1 MAPKAPGAAPPSE
14 ASAST
19 DFTGKA
25 DQHVPTFS
33 GKQSDYKEFR
43 RRCDIYA
50 AKMKIAK
57 RQNETVFN
65 LVTLM
70 SGQAW
75 DCVEDMTVDDFAKDN
90 AYDLVMARLDRAF
103 QYEAMTELPQ
113 DFENYFVKM
122 QRKANQTLQ
131 EYQAEYLHIE
141 RRLTSVHKIDL
152 PEKIRSWW
160 FLRRSGLTKEQRQL
174 VLTQL
179 GESNLNL
186 DKMMKAMNFI
196 IGQDSKLDNRWART
210 SSSSYKSAAYAV
222 EEDDEHYGDFDHE
235 DEVFYGDDYEEDAV
249 DWNEDYYEPA
259 YTTEET
265 AENLY
270 DVAEYDDI
278 FASYIE
284 AKSQL
289 NRMRTSRGFY
299 PVVAMVQNPGE
310 SSGGP
315 MQPRKGKG
323 KKGKG
328 GKSRKGGK
336 GSNRP
341 PPQKG
346 DARQRGRDAL
356 GKELCL
362 RCGQAGHRAKN
373 CPASGDRKRKMEME
387 ESDVKMVENI
397 PTETEI
403 MSAADDQGGDDLAIQ
418 DGGAASVLGSYV
430 YIKKYLTHLTNMG
443 VNIGVEVEVYECN
456 KGFRYGNSQKEVTN
470 RCVLVPTYIGGTK
483 RKVLI
488 YVIGGDTRILVGRPL
503 MKKFGMVVDFENDKV
518 LYRGGAWHD
527 IEIGPKGEHTIRL
540 AADIGELRDV
550 DTSETLMPEDF
561 ATHVDVFNKI
571 SLDEFLST
579 DVMTIKE
586 EPDSGEPNDYDSRR
600 SVNSSQAPTE
610 EVRTPESENRTTL
623 PSERTRTTRAAGDHG
638 HRRLPRIAEE
648 EVSSEQSGSCCAHV
662 SQNASSS
669 NSERLYDRG
678 ANVNK
683 LQPAKLR
690 KMFHDAQLL
699 VKDYD
704 NLVNE
709 ARNPPKKEHVVWEVY
724 AGRGRVTEQVNMLNG
739 CRGERFSIKDG
750 WNFDNPKDRKRFI
763 QKLVREEPDDVMISP
778 SCRLWSS
785 LQELTANRSD
795 EARKYLVEARARDH
809 ENHLVFVATVYMIQY
824 RAGRHAT
831 LEHPWGSRA
840 WNTKAL
846 SKLVGY
852 DTYIDQCMLGL
863 ELEDIDGVVR
873 PVKKP
878 TGLKTTRKN
887 LYETMGLFACDGQH
901 HHTHLEGYIPGQGKR
916 SKLAEDYPYEMARNL
931 AWCLTRGEDS
941 IDEIKAAE
949 EAAQELAGVDEQREE
964 DQRGAEQETIK
975 ANRQLRKEV
984 GGRAVD
990 YVARLHKNLGH
1001 PSAKTLIKMLQEV
1014 QATSD
1019 VVIAAERYVCAQCF
1033 NRQKPSQ
1040 VPPSS
1045 GISSTTFNNRVV
1057 CDSAWIQLGPDRQCV
1072 LTLCDEATRYIAVRI
1087 LNSEKSTEF
1096 IKGVERAWVRH
1107 FGVPRYLRVDSAKGW
1122 ESRAVRDWCSDHG
1135 VILGVAPAES
1145 HNWLGVVERRHQV
1158 VRRALEIYME
1168 DEGEANL
1175 TNLKEAAIYVPPRIN
1190 QMSFVK
1196 GFTPTQWVLGR
1207 APAQELSLTAELYNP
1222 GIDAMDE
1229 QTHFALIQ
1237 DRRLRAGQAF
1247 LRADSDAKLRRA
1259 MNQKYYESKDRV
1271 LVGQRCWYWRIQG
1284 SGHLQKSKWRGP
1296 ARCVAAELSED
1307 GSKPVVQ
1314 WLVHGTSLLRC
1325 SPAHVRPMVEDTK
1338 AFPVVNP
1345 RDALEALEEIRAR
1358 STTQFRDL
1366 AKDMEELDPILE
1378 DLVEP
1383 DGAPP
1388 NPFPLPDDDDDLPER
1403 VESDGRSLNFG
1414 SDYEPSIAPPAED
1427 EGDGPA
1433 VPGIV
1438 SMMIPEALRSEE
1450 RESELQDDVLLVKR
1464 LRQLNLLYHNLNMKL
1479 QVLKMVR
1486 SPRARDQGWKMTWSQ
1501 RHPMMMMSW
1510 WWTISTSWTPRTTAF
1525 PKDGYAWEKRS
1536 CWMMFGQQQT

>member
-1 MAPKAPGAAPPSE
+1 MAPKAPAPHPSE
-14 ASAST
+14 PPAAST

-57 RQNETVFN
+57 RSTETVFN
-65 LVTLM
+65 LVTLLT
-70 SGQAW
+70 GQAW
-75 DCVEDMTVDDFAKDN
+75 DCVEDLTVEDFGKEN
-90 AYDLVMARLDRAF
+90 AYDLLMTRLDRAF

-122 QRKANQTLQ
+122 QRKNNQTLQ

-179 GESNLNL
+179 GEANLNL

-196 IGQDSKLDNRWART
+196 IGQDSKLDNRWAR
-210 SSSSYKSAAYAV
+210 SSTSSYKTAVYAA
-222 EEDDEHYGDFDHE
+222 EEDDETYGDHDYE
-235 DEVFYGDDYEEDAV
+235 EEIYYGDDYDGYDDNSLV
-249 DWNEDYYEPA
+249 DWNEDYYDA
-259 YTTEET
+259 TYTTEET

-270 DVAEYDDI
+270 DVAEYDNI

-289 NRMRTSRGFY
+289 NKMRTSRGFY

-310 SSGGP
+310 GSSGHSY
-315 MQPRKGKG
+315 PRKGKG

-328 GKSRKGGK
+328 GKSRSKNGK
-336 GSNRP
+336 GSKSY

-356 GKELCL
+356 GRELCL

-373 CPASGDRKRKMEME
+373 CPSGDRKRKIETDDA
-387 ESDVKMVENI
+387 DVKMVEDA
-397 PTETEI
+397 PTSDVA
-403 MSAADDQGGDDLAIQ
+403 SAVDDLQGDDLAVQ

-430 YIKKYLTHLTNMG
+430 YIKKYLTHLVNMG
-443 VNIGVEVEVYECN
+443 VNIGVEVEVFECN
-456 KGFRYGNSQKEVTN
+456 KGFRYGNSQKEVTD
-470 RCVLVPTYIGGTK
+470 RCVLVPTYIGGAK

-503 MKKFGMVVDFENDKV
+503 MKKFGMVVDFESDKV
-518 LYRGGAWHD
+518 LYRGGTWHD
-527 IEIGPKGEHTIRL
+527 IELGPKGEHTIRL

-550 DTSETLMPEDF
+550 DTSETLMPDDF
-561 ATHVDVFNKI
+561 ASHVDVFNKI
-571 SLDEFLST
+571 PLTEFLKD
-579 DVMTIKE
+579 DVMMVKE
-586 EPDSGEPNDYDSRR
+586 EQESGEPSEEESRRNNMGDSRTP
-600 SVNSSQAPTE
+600 SE
-610 EVRTPESENRTTL
+610 EVRTQESDHGERSESRATTL
-623 PSERTRTTRAAGDHG
+623 PSERTRTTQCTEDRGR
-638 HRRLPRIAEE
+638 RRLPRIVED
-648 EVSSEQSGSCCAHV
+648 EVSSDQSGSCCAHV
-662 SQNASSS
+662 SQSASSL
-669 NSERLYDRG
+669 NSEKLYDRG
-678 ANVNK
+678 ANVMK

-690 KMFHDAQLL
+690 KMFHEAQLL

-704 NLVNE
+704 NLIKE
-709 ARNPPKKEHVVWEVY
+709 SRNPPKKDHVVWEVY
-724 AGRGRVTEQVNMLNG
+724 AGKGRVTDQVNMLDG
-739 CRGERFSIKDG
+739 CRGERFSLQEG
-750 WNFDNPKDRKRFI
+750 WDFDKAQDRKRFL
-763 QKLVREEPDDVMISP
+763 QKLAKEEPDDVLLAP
-778 SCRLWSS
+778 TCRLWSS
-785 LQELTANRSD
+785 LQELTASKSD
-795 EARKYLVEARARDH
+795 DARKYLIDARSNDH
-809 ENHLVFVATVYMIQY
+809 DTHLVFVSVIYMAQY

-831 LEHPWGSRA
+831 LEHPWSSRA
-840 WNTKAL
+840 WKTKAF

-852 DTYIDQCMLGL
+852 DTYVDQCMLGL
-863 ELEDIDGVVR
+863 ELEDTDGIVK

-878 TGLKTTRKN
+878 TCLKTTRRN
-887 LYETMGLFACDGQH
+887 LYDAMGVWVCCNEH
-901 HHTHLEGYIPGQGKR
+901 EHTPLEGYIPGQGRR
-916 SKLAEDYPYEMARNL
+916 SKLAEDYPLEMARYL
-931 AWCLTRGEDS
+931 AWWLTRGEDS
-941 IDEIKAAE
+941 IEEINAAE
-949 EAAQELAGVDEQREE
+949 DASRELAGEEEDEQREE
-964 DQRGAEQETIK
+964 DQHGAEQETIK

-1001 PSAKTLIKMLQEV
+1001 PSPKTLIKMLQEV

-1019 VVIAAERYVCAQCF
+1019 VITAAEKYTCAKCF
-1033 NRQKPSQ
+1033 SRQQPSQ

-1045 GISSTTFNNRVV
+1045 GISSTTFNNRLV
-1057 CDSAWIQLGPDRQCV
+1057 CDSAWIQLGAERQCV

-1087 LNSEKSTEF
+1087 LKSEKSTEF
-1096 IKGVERAWVRH
+1096 LKGVERAWVRH

-1135 VILGVAPAES
+1135 VILEVAPAES
-1145 HNWLGVVERRHQV
+1145 HNWLGVAERRHQV
-1158 VRRALEIYME
+1158 VRRALEIYM
-1168 DEGEANL
+1168 DDLGEANL
-1175 TNLKEAAIYVPPRIN
+1175 SNLKEAAIYVPPRIN
-1190 QMSFVK
+1190 HMSFVK

-1229 QTHFALIQ
+1229 QTHFALLQ

-1271 LVGQRCWYWRIQG
+1271 LVGQRCWYWRVQG

-1307 GSKPVVQ
+1307 GNKPAGAWNFVAAVQ
-1314 WLVHGTSLLRC
+1314 SCPCEADGGRFTS
-1325 SPAHVRPMVEDTK
+1325 
-1338 AFPVVNP
+1338 FP
-1345 RDALEALEEIRAR
+1345 
-1358 STTQFRDL
+1358 S
-1366 AKDMEELDPILE
+1366 
-1378 DLVEP
+1378 
-1383 DGAPP
+1383 G
-1388 NPFPLPDDDDDLPER
+1388 
-1403 VESDGRSLNFG
+1403 
-1414 SDYEPSIAPPAED
+1414 EPS
-1427 EGDGPA
+1427 
-1433 VPGIV
+1433 
-1438 SMMIPEALRSEE
+1438 
-1450 RESELQDDVLLVKR
+1450 
-1464 LRQLNLLYHNLNMKL
+1464 
-1479 QVLKMVR
+1479 
-1486 SPRARDQGWKMTWSQ
+1486 
-1501 RHPMMMMSW
+1501 
-1510 WWTISTSWTPRTTAF
+1510 
-1525 PKDGYAWEKRS
+1525 
-1536 CWMMFGQQQT
+1536 

>member
-1 MAPKAPGAAPPSE
+1 MAPKTAPATSPSE

-122 QRKANQTLQ
+122 QRKAIQTLQ

-196 IGQDSKLDNRWART
+196 IGQDSKLDNRWARA

-222 EEDDEHYGDFDHE
+222 EEDDEHYGDFDYE

-336 GSNRP
+336 GSNRS

-373 CPASGDRKRKMEME
+373 CPASGDRKRKIETE
-387 ESDVKMVENI
+387 DSDVKMVEDV

-403 MSAADDQGGDDLAIQ
+403 LSAADDQGGDDLAIQ

-571 SLDEFLST
+571 SLDEFLAT

-610 EVRTPESENRTTL
+610 EVRTPESESRTTL

-901 HHTHLEGYIPGQGKR
+901 HHTHLEGYIPGRGKR

-949 EAAQELAGVDEQREE
+949 EAAQELAGVDEQ
-964 DQRGAEQETIK
+964 
-975 ANRQLRKEV
+975 
-984 GGRAVD
+984 
-990 YVARLHKNLGH
+990 
-1001 PSAKTLIKMLQEV
+1001 
-1014 QATSD
+1014 
-1019 VVIAAERYVCAQCF
+1019 
-1033 NRQKPSQ
+1033 
-1040 VPPSS
+1040 
-1045 GISSTTFNNRVV
+1045 
-1057 CDSAWIQLGPDRQCV
+1057 
-1072 LTLCDEATRYIAVRI
+1072 
-1087 LNSEKSTEF
+1087 
-1096 IKGVERAWVRH
+1096 
-1107 FGVPRYLRVDSAKGW
+1107 
-1122 ESRAVRDWCSDHG
+1122 
-1135 VILGVAPAES
+1135 
-1145 HNWLGVVERRHQV
+1145 
-1158 VRRALEIYME
+1158 
-1168 DEGEANL
+1168 
-1175 TNLKEAAIYVPPRIN
+1175 
-1190 QMSFVK
+1190 
-1196 GFTPTQWVLGR
+1196 
-1207 APAQELSLTAELYNP
+1207 
-1222 GIDAMDE
+1222 
-1229 QTHFALIQ
+1229 
-1237 DRRLRAGQAF
+1237 
-1247 LRADSDAKLRRA
+1247 KLRRA
-1259 MNQKYYESKDRV
+1259 TCCLS
-1271 LVGQRCWYWRIQG
+1271 
-1284 SGHLQKSKWRGP
+1284 SSFFLQHI
-1296 ARCVAAELSED
+1296 
-1307 GSKPVVQ
+1307 VQ
-1314 WLVHGTSLLRC
+1314 SHRHTGKFLLQCFSLPC
-1325 SPAHVRPMVEDTK
+1325 IGCTFSFGCTK
-1338 AFPVVNP
+1338 
-1345 RDALEALEEIRAR
+1345 
-1358 STTQFRDL
+1358 
-1366 AKDMEELDPILE
+1366 
-1378 DLVEP
+1378 
-1383 DGAPP
+1383 
-1388 NPFPLPDDDDDLPER
+1388 
-1403 VESDGRSLNFG
+1403 
-1414 SDYEPSIAPPAED
+1414 
-1427 EGDGPA
+1427 
-1433 VPGIV
+1433 
-1438 SMMIPEALRSEE
+1438 
-1450 RESELQDDVLLVKR
+1450 
-1464 LRQLNLLYHNLNMKL
+1464 
-1479 QVLKMVR
+1479 
-1486 SPRARDQGWKMTWSQ
+1486 
-1501 RHPMMMMSW
+1501 
-1510 WWTISTSWTPRTTAF
+1510 
-1525 PKDGYAWEKRS
+1525 
-1536 CWMMFGQQQT
+1536 

>member
-1 MAPKAPGAAPPSE
+1 MAPKAPAQPPVEAAP
-14 ASAST
+14 ASS

-57 RQNETVFN
+57 RSNETVFN

-75 DCVEDMTVDDFAKDN
+75 DCVEDMTVEDFAKEN

-122 QRKANQTLQ
+122 QRKSNQTLQ

-222 EEDDEHYGDFDHE
+222 EEDDEHYGDFDYE
-235 DEVFYGDDYEEDAV
+235 DEVLYGDDYDEYEENAV
-249 DWNEDYYEPA
+249 DWGEDYYEAA

-270 DVAEYDDI
+270 DVAQYDDV

-299 PVVAMVQNPGE
+299 PVVAMVHNPGE
-310 SSGGP
+310 GGSGP
-315 MQPRKGKG
+315 IPPKKGKG

-336 GSNRP
+336 GSYRP

-373 CPASGDRKRKMEME
+373 CPVSGDRKRKMESDE
-387 ESDVKMVENI
+387 ADVKMVEDV
-397 PTETEI
+397 PTDSVL
-403 MSAADDQGGDDLAIQ
+403 SAADDQGGDDLAIQ

-470 RCVLVPTYIGGTK
+470 RCVLVPTYIGGAK

-550 DTSETLMPEDF
+550 DTSETLMPDDF

-571 SLDEFLST
+571 PLDEFLLT
-579 DVMTIKE
+579 EVMTIKDE
-586 EPDSGEPNDYDSRR
+586 QSGGEPNDDDSRR
-600 SVNSSQAPTE
+600 SLNDSQAPTE
-610 EVRTPESENRTTL
+610 VAEDESHEVARSGSRPTTL
-623 PSERTRTTRAAGDHG
+623 PSERTRMTRTTEDPG

-648 EVSSEQSGSCCAHV
+648 EISSEQSGSCCARV
-662 SQNASSS
+662 SQDASST
-669 NSERLYDRG
+669 NSEKLYDRG
-678 ANVNK
+678 ANVCK

-690 KMFHDAQLL
+690 KMVHEAQLL

-704 NLVNE
+704 NMVKD
-709 ARNPPKKEHVVWEVY
+709 AQNPPKKEHVVWEVY
-724 AGRGRVTEQVNMLNG
+724 AGRGRVTEQVNMLDG

-750 WNFDNPKDRKRFI
+750 WNFDNPKDRKKFL
-763 QKLVREEPDDVMISP
+763 QKLVQEEPDDVIISP

-795 EARKYLVEARARDH
+795 EARKFLVEARAKDH
-809 ENHLVFVATVYMIQY
+809 ETHLVFVAVIYMTQF

-831 LEHPWGSRA
+831 MEHPWGSRA

-852 DTYIDQCMLGL
+852 DTYIDQCILGL
-863 ELEDIDGVVR
+863 ELEDVDGVVR

-887 LYETMGLFACDGQH
+887 LYEMMGEFQCDGQH
-901 HHTHLEGYIPGQGKR
+901 HHTALEGYIPGRGKR
-916 SKLAEDYPYEMARNL
+916 SKLAEDYPYELARNL

-941 IDEIKAAE
+941 IEEINAAE
-949 EAAQELAGVDEQREE
+949 EAAEELAEVDGQREE

-1001 PSAKTLIKMLQEV
+1001 PRRRPLIKMLQEV

-1019 VVIAAERYVCAQCF
+1019 VVMAAERYVCAQCF

-1045 GISSTTFNNRVV
+1045 GISSTTGWSV
-1057 CDSAWIQLGPDRQCV
+1057 IQP
-1072 LTLCDEATRYIAVRI
+1072 
-1087 LNSEKSTEF
+1087 
-1096 IKGVERAWVRH
+1096 
-1107 FGVPRYLRVDSAKGW
+1107 
-1122 ESRAVRDWCSDHG
+1122 
-1135 VILGVAPAES
+1135 
-1145 HNWLGVVERRHQV
+1145 
-1158 VRRALEIYME
+1158 
-1168 DEGEANL
+1168 
-1175 TNLKEAAIYVPPRIN
+1175 
-1190 QMSFVK
+1190 
-1196 GFTPTQWVLGR
+1196 GFSLD
-1207 APAQELSLTAELYNP
+1207 LSGNA
-1222 GIDAMDE
+1222 
-1229 QTHFALIQ
+1229 
-1237 DRRLRAGQAF
+1237 
-1247 LRADSDAKLRRA
+1247 
-1259 MNQKYYESKDRV
+1259 
-1271 LVGQRCWYWRIQG
+1271 C
-1284 SGHLQKSKWRGP
+1284 
-1296 ARCVAAELSED
+1296 
-1307 GSKPVVQ
+1307 
-1314 WLVHGTSLLRC
+1314 
-1325 SPAHVRPMVEDTK
+1325 
-1338 AFPVVNP
+1338 
-1345 RDALEALEEIRAR
+1345 
-1358 STTQFRDL
+1358 
-1366 AKDMEELDPILE
+1366 
-1378 DLVEP
+1378 
-1383 DGAPP
+1383 
-1388 NPFPLPDDDDDLPER
+1388 
-1403 VESDGRSLNFG
+1403 
-1414 SDYEPSIAPPAED
+1414 
-1427 EGDGPA
+1427 
-1433 VPGIV
+1433 
-1438 SMMIPEALRSEE
+1438 
-1450 RESELQDDVLLVKR
+1450 
-1464 LRQLNLLYHNLNMKL
+1464 
-1479 QVLKMVR
+1479 
-1486 SPRARDQGWKMTWSQ
+1486 
-1501 RHPMMMMSW
+1501 
-1510 WWTISTSWTPRTTAF
+1510 
-1525 PKDGYAWEKRS
+1525 
-1536 CWMMFGQQQT
+1536 

>member
-1 MAPKAPGAAPPSE
+1 M
-14 ASAST
+14 
-19 DFTGKA
+19 
-25 DQHVPTFS
+25 
-33 GKQSDYKEFR
+33 
-43 RRCDIYA
+43 
-50 AKMKIAK
+50 
-57 RQNETVFN
+57 
-65 LVTLM
+65 
-70 SGQAW
+70 
-75 DCVEDMTVDDFAKDN
+75 
-90 AYDLVMARLDRAF
+90 
-103 QYEAMTELPQ
+103 
-113 DFENYFVKM
+113 
-122 QRKANQTLQ
+122 
-131 EYQAEYLHIE
+131 
-141 RRLTSVHKIDL
+141 
-152 PEKIRSWW
+152 
-160 FLRRSGLTKEQRQL
+160 
-174 VLTQL
+174 
-179 GESNLNL
+179 
-186 DKMMKAMNFI
+186 
-196 IGQDSKLDNRWART
+196 
-210 SSSSYKSAAYAV
+210 
-222 EEDDEHYGDFDHE
+222 
-235 DEVFYGDDYEEDAV
+235 
-249 DWNEDYYEPA
+249 
-259 YTTEET
+259 
-265 AENLY
+265 
-270 DVAEYDDI
+270 
-278 FASYIE
+278 
-284 AKSQL
+284 
-289 NRMRTSRGFY
+289 
-299 PVVAMVQNPGE
+299 
-310 SSGGP
+310 
-315 MQPRKGKG
+315 
-323 KKGKG
+323 
-328 GKSRKGGK
+328 
-336 GSNRP
+336 
-341 PPQKG
+341 
-346 DARQRGRDAL
+346 
-356 GKELCL
+356 
-362 RCGQAGHRAKN
+362 
-373 CPASGDRKRKMEME
+373 
-387 ESDVKMVENI
+387 
-397 PTETEI
+397 
-403 MSAADDQGGDDLAIQ
+403 
-418 DGGAASVLGSYV
+418 
-430 YIKKYLTHLTNMG
+430 
-443 VNIGVEVEVYECN
+443 
-456 KGFRYGNSQKEVTN
+456 
-470 RCVLVPTYIGGTK
+470 
-483 RKVLI
+483 
-488 YVIGGDTRILVGRPL
+488 
-503 MKKFGMVVDFENDKV
+503 
-518 LYRGGAWHD
+518 
-527 IEIGPKGEHTIRL
+527 
-540 AADIGELRDV
+540 
-550 DTSETLMPEDF
+550 
-561 ATHVDVFNKI
+561 
-571 SLDEFLST
+571 
-579 DVMTIKE
+579 
-586 EPDSGEPNDYDSRR
+586 
-600 SVNSSQAPTE
+600 
-610 EVRTPESENRTTL
+610 
-623 PSERTRTTRAAGDHG
+623 
-638 HRRLPRIAEE
+638 
-648 EVSSEQSGSCCAHV
+648 
-662 SQNASSS
+662 
-669 NSERLYDRG
+669 
-678 ANVNK
+678 NK

-724 AGRGRVTEQVNMLNG
+724 AGRGRVTEQVNMLSG

-949 EAAQELAGVDEQREE
+949 EAAQELAGVDEHREE

-984 GGRAVD
+984 SGRAVD

-1135 VILGVAPAES
+1135 VILEVAPAES

-1190 QMSFVK
+1190 QMSL
-1196 GFTPTQWVLGR
+1196 TQWVLGR

-1403 VESDGRSLNFG
+1403 MESDGRSLNFG

-1450 RESELQDDVLLVKR
+1450 RERTPRRRAAGEETEAAEPSLPQPQHEAPGVEDGEESPSKRPRMEDDLVPETPHDDDELVVDNINFVDSKDNSIPEGWVCVGEEIMLDDVWAAANLTKGPLRKNEVNPRELTVSERELVVKGKMKELQTFFSNNVWEFAKPGDLNKNKDRVITARWVLTWKTSPEGNPVAKARLVLRGFQDPDLFNLEKASPTAARLGKLAMLSLASTMKWSVFCGDVKAAFLSGAEFVRKILVKLPKDCGPLLGVTGGNDTHMRLLKGAYGLADAPLLWFKEATRRLVALNLKPQQLDKCTFCYYEKNRLAGMLILHVDDMLIAGDMTTTFATVVDKLKENFEFGKWEQLTEGHAVTYCGSVLEKKKDMMTMSFEAYLKKICPVTITKGRDPKAALNDGEKTRSRGLLGALQWPGGQGLPALMASTSLLAGDLPTGDSEVMTSLNKALRFAKETSKYPMLFPKVADHFEELALVCFCDAAFGVRKDYHSQGGYLLVLTNKKVLHGEKCR
-1464 LRQLNLLYHNLNMKL
+1464 FCCIAWRSFKLPRVCRSSLSAECQAMASALEEMLMAKVFLQMALNKGVTL
-1479 QVLKMVR
+1479 QETQKKEMVWPVR
-1486 SPRARDQGWKMTWSQ
+1486 SLQIAELF
-1501 RHPMMMMSW
+1501 
-1510 WWTISTSWTPRTTAF
+1510 TI
-1525 PKDGYAWEKRS
+1525 
-1536 CWMMFGQQQT
+1536 